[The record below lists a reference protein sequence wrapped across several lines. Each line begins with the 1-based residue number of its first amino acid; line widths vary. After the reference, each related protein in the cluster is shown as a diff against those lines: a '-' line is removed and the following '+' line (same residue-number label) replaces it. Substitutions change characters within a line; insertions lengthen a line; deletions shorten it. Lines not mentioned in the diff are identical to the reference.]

1 MSTIYCPQC
10 GAPNTSDSVFCAS
23 CGASLALPTETAP
36 PSTTT
41 APPPPPPP
49 APATTT
55 APPPPSTTYEQPEL
69 LPDGEPVLI
78 NRTPRYHKRWEEKRF
93 NELLTLWEQKVAEA
107 EQNAVKGNGLPIA
120 LMIIGVILLGG
131 FVGIIIILI
140 GVWMYRNRDNA
151 RKNISKYRGV
161 LYYLRDYVSKYGV
174 TSTTPTV

>member
-1 MSTIYCPQC
+1 
-10 GAPNTSDSVFCAS
+10 
-23 CGASLALPTETAP
+23 
-36 PSTTT
+36 
-41 APPPPPPP
+41 
-49 APATTT
+49 
-55 APPPPSTTYEQPEL
+55 
-69 LPDGEPVLI
+69 VLV

-107 EQNAVKGNGLPIA
+107 GQNAVKGNGLPIA

-174 TSTTPTV
+174 TSTTP